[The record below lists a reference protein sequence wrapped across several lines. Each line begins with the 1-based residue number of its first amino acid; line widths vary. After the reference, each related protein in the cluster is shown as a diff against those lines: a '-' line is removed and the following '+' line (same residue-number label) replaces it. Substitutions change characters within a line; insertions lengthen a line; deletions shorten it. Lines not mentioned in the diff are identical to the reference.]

1 MLQFGG
7 ERAYRLIR
15 GAAHSFKRI
24 VARLKDKPDVTLPLT
39 AFSSDHSRPEQRFF
53 NLACSAYGYDA
64 KLFASMID
72 EEWLPAKRAR
82 KCKDEYADL
91 TFAMKRLAGPHVDRA
106 LARKVLDTGW
116 LPEESPAAEAR

>member
-24 VARLKDKPDVTLPLT
+24 VARRKDKPDVTLPLT

-72 EEWLPAKRAR
+72 KEWLPAKRAR

-91 TFAMKRLAGPHVDRA
+91 TFAMKRLVGPHVDRA
-106 LARKVLDTGW
+106 LARKVLDSRW